1 MCAWPSA
8 GVAFACVRRC
18 AFLRARQFFA
28 RVFPKGKSCM
38 ELVLQKFGDGRFVTI
53 PLPCRFDKRA
63 VSQTSN
69 SSTMNQF
76 NFSDCRKAVNQA
88 TFRPTAERKAAAAKL
103 LQEAMDFITNLEEV
117 KETKPKA
124 KRRRKTTKRTP
135 SQKVADAQDRAALKT
150 NEVGPIKPKSAKPK
164 ASVKAA
170 AKAAQAVSKHTGA
183 AAKAAKKA
191 ELKQAESVPQPK
203 VDDSRL
209 TSLEEKI
216 EMLTQLVALQM
227 QGEPTHSIDA
237 VSIEELPFQL

>member
-1 MCAWPSA
+1 
-8 GVAFACVRRC
+8 
-18 AFLRARQFFA
+18 
-28 RVFPKGKSCM
+28 
-38 ELVLQKFGDGRFVTI
+38 
-53 PLPCRFDKRA
+53 
-63 VSQTSN
+63 
-69 SSTMNQF
+69 MNNF

-88 TFRPTAERKAAAAKL
+88 TFRPTAERKALAAKL
-103 LQEAMDFITNLEEV
+103 LQEALDFVTNLEEV

-124 KRRRKTTKRTP
+124 KKRRRKTTKRTP

-170 AKAAQAVSKHTGA
+170 AKAAQAVSEHTGA
-183 AAKAAKKA
+183 AAKAAKK
-191 ELKQAESVPQPK
+191 QALREEADKIS
-203 VDDSRL
+203 
-209 TSLEEKI
+209 SLEEKI